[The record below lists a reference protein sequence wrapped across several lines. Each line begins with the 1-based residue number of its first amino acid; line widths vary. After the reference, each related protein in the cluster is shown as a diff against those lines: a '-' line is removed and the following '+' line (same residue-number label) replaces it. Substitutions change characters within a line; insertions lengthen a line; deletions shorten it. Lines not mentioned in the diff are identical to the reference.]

1 MSPDA
6 LSGAKA
12 PQGAFGFLRPRKLP
26 PPWRLFAAAVT
37 LLVAIPLLVVA
48 SAMLHPDRET
58 WRHLAENVLA
68 ELVVHTLLLAV
79 GVSVATAVLGTALA
93 WLTAVCEFPGRRL
106 FSWSLMLPLAV
117 PAYVTG
123 FVLVGLL
130 DFTGPVQTL
139 LREALGPDL
148 RLPPIRSG
156 GGAALALTLALY
168 PYVYLLARN
177 AFLSQGRRA
186 LEVGQSLGLDRRQ
199 GFLRIALP
207 LARPWI
213 AGGVALV
220 AMETLADFGTV
231 AVFNYDTFTT
241 GIYKAWYSLFS
252 LPAAA
257 QLASVLMLIVLG
269 VLLLEQHMRA
279 GMRYTQAGRAGQA
292 RERIVLRGAAR
303 WGATLLCGAVLAAA
317 FLVPVGQLALWA
329 LEVAVRDLDSR
340 YWGYLARSLLLA
352 GGAALMIASV
362 ALLLAYA
369 RRRHPDTWMNLMVR
383 ISTLGY
389 AVPGAVLAIGI
400 YLPIAW
406 FDHAFVALMRE
417 TLGREAGPLLSGTLL
432 AMLSAYLVRFLAVAH
447 EPVSAALQRVTASMD
462 EAARSFGLSTRQ
474 LLARVHLPLLRGG
487 TLTAVLLVFVDV
499 MKEMP
504 ITLMTRPFGW
514 DTLATRIFEMTSE
527 GEWERAALPAVAL
540 VLAGL
545 VPVILLTRQT
555 ER

>member
-1 MSPDA
+1 MT
-6 LSGAKA
+6 
-12 PQGAFGFLRPRKLP
+12 
-26 PPWRLFAAAVT
+26 LFM
-37 LLVAIPLLVVA
+37 AIPLLVVA

-58 WRHLAENVLA
+58 WRHLAENVLVG
-68 ELVVHTLLLAV
+68 LVRNTLLLTL
-79 GVSVATAVLGTALA
+79 GVSLATAVLGTGLA

-106 FSWSLMLPLAV
+106 FAWSLMLPLAL

-130 DFTGPVQTL
+130 DFTGPVQTF
-139 LREALGPDL
+139 LREVFGPNL

-186 LEVGQSLGLDRRQ
+186 LEVGQSLGLSRRQ

-207 LARPWI
+207 MARPWI

-257 QLASVLMLIVLG
+257 QLASVLMLIVLV
-269 VLLLEQHMRA
+269 VLLVEQHLRS
-279 GMRYTQAGRAGQA
+279 GMRYTQTGRASQA
-292 RERIVLRGAAR
+292 RERIVLRGAAA
-303 WGATLLCGAVLAAA
+303 WGASLMCAAVLAAA
-317 FLVPVGQLALWA
+317 FVVPVGQLAVWT
-329 LEVAVRDLDSR
+329 LEVAARDLDSR
-340 YWGYLARSLLLA
+340 YWAYLARSLLLA
-352 GGAALMIASV
+352 SSAGLLIAGV
-362 ALLLAYA
+362 ALLMAYA
-369 RRRHPDTWMNLMVR
+369 RRHHPDTLMNVMVR
-383 ISTLGY
+383 IATLGY

-406 FDHAFVALMRE
+406 FDHAYVALMRE
-417 TLGREAGPLLSGTLL
+417 LFARDAAPLLSGTLA
-432 AMLSAYLVRFLAVAH
+432 AMLSAYLVRFLAVAY
-447 EPVSAALQRVTASMD
+447 EPVSAALQRITPSMD
-462 EAARSFGLSTRQ
+462 EAARSLGLTGRQ

-487 TLTAVLLVFVDV
+487 VLTAALLVFVDV

-545 VPVILLTRQT
+545 APVILLTRQT

>member
-1 MSPDA
+1 MSSDA

-12 PQGAFGFLRPRKLP
+12 PQGAFRFFRAWKFPGG
-26 PPWRLFAAAVT
+26 WRLFAATVT
-37 LLVAIPLLVVA
+37 GLVLVPLLVVA
-48 SAMLHPDRET
+48 SSVLHPDRAT
-58 WRHLAENVLA
+58 WRHLADNVLP
-68 ELVVHTLLLAV
+68 ELVRNSLLLTG
-79 GVSVATAVLGTALA
+79 GVSIACALLGTALA
-93 WLTAVCEFPGRRL
+93 WLTAVCEFPGRRF
-106 FSWSLMLPLAV
+106 FSWSLMLPLAI

-139 LREALGPDL
+139 LRELFGPQL

-156 GGAALALTLALY
+156 AGAALAMPLTLY

-186 LEVGQSLGLDRRQ
+186 LEAAQSLGLSRPQ
-199 GFLRIALP
+199 GFLRVALP
-207 LARPWI
+207 MARPWI

-252 LPAAA
+252 LEAAA
-257 QLASVLMLIVLG
+257 QLASVLIVFVFV
-269 VLLLEQHMRA
+269 VLLVEQRMRA
-279 GMRYTQAGRAGQA
+279 GMRYGQAGRASQA
-292 RERIVLRGAAR
+292 RERIVLRGAGR
-303 WGATLLCGAVLAAA
+303 WAATAVCAAVLAAA
-317 FLVPVGQLALWA
+317 FLAPVGQLTVWA
-329 LEVAVRDLDSR
+329 WAVAADDLDGR
-340 YWGYLARSLLLA
+340 YLGYLGRSLLL
-352 GGAALMIASV
+352 GGLAAILIATC

-369 RRRHPDTWMNLMVR
+369 RRRHPDTAMTLMVR
-383 ISTLGY
+383 VATLGY

-406 FDHAFVALMRE
+406 FDNAYIALMRAWADIE
-417 TLGREAGPLLSGTLL
+417 TGPLLSGTLL
-432 AMLSAYLVRFLAVAH
+432 AMVSAYLVRFLAVAH
-447 EPVSAALQRVTASMD
+447 EPLSAALQRITPNMD
-462 EAARSFGLSTRQ
+462 EAARSFGLNARQ
-474 LLARVHLPLLRGG
+474 VLARVHVPMLRGG
-487 TLTAVLLVFVDV
+487 MLSAMMLVFVDV

-540 VLAGL
+540 LLAGL
-545 VPVILLTRQT
+545 IPVILLTRQA